1 MDELIRDFPNQL
13 AEAIKLGQEVNLTP
27 AATPIHQVVVAGMG
41 GSAIGGIL
49 VKQWVADQ
57 LVIPMEVNQ
66 DYTLPAYVNQH
77 TLLIVVSY
85 SGNTE
90 ETIEAFQAGIEKQA
104 KIICITADGILKE
117 LAHKHRIDWIP
128 LPAGR
133 PPRACLDHTAV
144 ILLFILRF
152 YGLIAWDFVADLQ
165 AAIQLL
171 RQSEFDIQ
179 AKAQQIAR
187 EIQGKLPVIYATAPY
202 EGVAMRFRQQLNEN
216 SKQLCWHHVIP
227 ALNHNEIVG
236 WQDPD
241 CRLVVLMLYGTQMH
255 GRIELQ
261 QAITRRIIE
270 SQTRHFIVIKAP
282 GKTHLSDTLFLINLN
297 DWVSLYLAQLKAIDP
312 LAVKNID
319 QIKFGLSNCN

>member
-1 MDELIRDFPNQL
+1 MDKLIKDFPNQL
-13 AEAIKLGQEVNLTP
+13 AEAITLGQKVNLTP
-27 AATPIHQVVVAGMG
+27 ATAAIHQVVVTGMG

-57 LVIPMEVNQ
+57 LGVPMEVNQ

-77 TLLIVVSY
+77 TLLVVISY

-117 LAHKHRIDWIP
+117 LAHKHHIDCIP

-152 YGLIAWDFVADLQ
+152 YGLIVWDFILDLQ
-165 AAIQLL
+165 AAIRLL
-171 RQSEFDIQ
+171 EQESGAIQ

-236 WQDPD
+236 WQDPN
-241 CRLVVLMLYGTQMH
+241 CCLVVLMLYGTHIH

-261 QAITRRIIE
+261 QAIARSIIE
-270 SQTRHFIVIKAP
+270 SQSSHFIAIEAP
-282 GKTHLSDTLFLINLN
+282 PTSYLVDTLFLINLN
-297 DWVSLYLAQLKAIDP
+297 DWISWYLAQLKGIDP

-319 QIKFGLSNCN
+319 QVKFGLSNYL